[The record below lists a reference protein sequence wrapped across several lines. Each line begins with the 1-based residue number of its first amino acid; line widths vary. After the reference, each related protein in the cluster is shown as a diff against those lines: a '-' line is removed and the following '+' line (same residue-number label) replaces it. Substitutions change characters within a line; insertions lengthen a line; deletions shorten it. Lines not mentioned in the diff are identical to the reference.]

1 MAEKI
6 MFKVGL
12 TDYSRNVVGENY
24 SVQSNDEYET
34 WTDANGKE
42 HRSAYRQRISGTFE
56 LYFTNE
62 AEYLSFQSVL
72 EDNKRADLT
81 YPITIY
87 DSRTGN
93 EEDIF
98 AFINYNITLYRNPAF
113 VDRVEQIKVTIKEQ

>member
-6 MFKVGL
+6 MLKIGL
-12 TDYSRNVVGENY
+12 TDYSNHVVGENY
-24 SVQSNDEYET
+24 SVQSNDEFET

-56 LYFTNE
+56 LYFTDE
-62 AEYLSFQSVL
+62 AEYLTFQSVL
-72 EDNKRADLT
+72 ETNKRADLT

-98 AFINYNITLYRNPAF
+98 AFVNYNTTLYRNPAF

>member
-6 MFKVGL
+6 MFKIGL
-12 TDYSRNVVGENY
+12 TDYSNHVVGENY
-24 SVQSNDEYET
+24 SVQSNDEFET

-56 LYFTNE
+56 LYFTDE
-62 AEYLSFQSVL
+62 AEYLTFQSVL
-72 EDNKRADLT
+72 EANKRTDLT

-98 AFINYNITLYRNPAF
+98 AFVTYNITLYRNPAF

>member
-6 MFKVGL
+6 MFKIGL
-12 TDYSRNVVGENY
+12 TDYSNHVVGENY

-56 LYFTNE
+56 LYFTDE
-62 AEYLSFQSVL
+62 AEYLTFQSVL
-72 EDNKRADLT
+72 ETNKRADLT

-98 AFINYNITLYRNPAF
+98 AFVNYNTTLYRNPAF

>member
-6 MFKVGL
+6 MFKIGL
-12 TDYSRNVVGENY
+12 IDYSKNVVGENY
-24 SVQSNDEYET
+24 SVQSNDEFET

-72 EDNKRADLT
+72 EANKRTDLT

-98 AFINYNITLYRNPAF
+98 AFVNYNITLYRNPAF

>member
-6 MFKVGL
+6 MFKIGL
-12 TDYSRNVVGENY
+12 TDCSNHVVGENY
-24 SVQSNDEYET
+24 SVQSNDEFET

-56 LYFTNE
+56 MYFENE
-62 AEYLSFQSVL
+62 ADYLTFEGILST
-72 EDNKRADLT
+72 NKRSDLT
-81 YPITIY
+81 YPLRIY

-98 AFINYNITLYRNPAF
+98 AFVDYNTTLYRDPAF
-113 VDRVEQIKVTIKEQ
+113 VDRVERIKVTIKEQ

>member
-1 MAEKI
+1 MAEKT
-6 MFKVGL
+6 MFKIGL
-12 TDYSRNVVGENY
+12 TDYSNHVVGENY
-24 SVQSNDEYET
+24 SVQSNDEFET

-62 AEYLSFQSVL
+62 AEYLTFQSVL
-72 EDNKRADLT
+72 EANKRTDLT

-98 AFINYNITLYRNPAF
+98 AFVTYNITLYRNPAF